1 MNLLSRE
8 NHDSGARKA
17 PVLTE
22 PGQLLKGKRLPRAG
36 KAQASNSDRSVG
48 RTSRRLSIR
57 SAGSWVYYWVLQSP
71 SLLWAVFTFFSSFCS
86 SDSATRTSLGLWYC
100 GWSQGEGMIQ
110 SYYPH
115 HTHTHTHTYPAHML
129 RTPSSPLYSKM
140 RQLRPTELNDSLQV
154 TWMDRGRLLDLLEP

>member
-1 MNLLSRE
+1 MTR
-8 NHDSGARKA
+8 ARKA

-48 RTSRRLSIR
+48 RTSPRLSIR

-115 HTHTHTHTYPAHML
+115 HTHTHIPCPHAQDPFF
-129 RTPSSPLYSKM
+129 PPLFKDEAIEAY
-140 RQLRPTELNDSLQV
+140 RVE
-154 TWMDRGRLLDLLEP
+154 